1 MALDFFGWFRRFDA
15 ELLSKFPN
23 VAVLSY
29 ADSTLSFEQ
38 TFELTGAAVPAST
51 DENKKSATPLEV
63 TLSKLTA
70 TDIVALAVMRRKL
83 PSELFQSFV
92 EYLPAV

>member
-1 MALDFFGWFRRFDA
+1 M
-15 ELLSKFPN
+15 
-23 VAVLSY
+23 
-29 ADSTLSFEQ
+29 
-38 TFELTGAAVPAST
+38 PAST